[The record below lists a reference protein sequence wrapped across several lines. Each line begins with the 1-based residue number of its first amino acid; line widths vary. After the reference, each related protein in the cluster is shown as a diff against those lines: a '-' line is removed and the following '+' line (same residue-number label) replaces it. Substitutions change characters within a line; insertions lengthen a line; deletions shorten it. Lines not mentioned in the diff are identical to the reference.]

1 MDLTFTIKNQT
12 IKRTDN
18 SEPVQLSKN
27 YLNAKFEFETPDW
40 DGLVKTAIFLV
51 GERAY
56 NVVLENDSCK
66 VPYDATKKAGNIFVS
81 VFAGDLITANSAQ
94 VFIGNSGY
102 QEGTAPVDPEPTVYE
117 QITTALGEVEGQVEE
132 IQEDLT
138 DNIKPDVV
146 QLKLDVDM
154 LMASKLPACPSD
166 VDGDFHLT
174 ANVNSGVV
182 TYAWAAYTP

>member
-117 QITTALGEVEGQVEE
+117 QLTSAIGDIEADVTEL
-132 IQEDLT
+132 QEDM
-138 DNIKPDVV
+138 NEVKPDVT
-146 QLKLDVDM
+146 QLKLDVEM
-154 LMASKLPACPSD
+154 LMASKLPACPTD
-166 VDGDFHLT
+166 TDGDFHLV
-174 ANVNSGVV
+174 ANVNSGVA
-182 TYAWAAYTP
+182 TYSWAAYTP

>member
-1 MDLTFTIKNQT
+1 MDLTFQVKNQN
-12 IKRTDN
+12 IKRTD
-18 SEPVQLSKN
+18 STEPIQLSKN

-40 DGLVKTAIFLV
+40 DGLVKTAIFAV

-66 VPYDATKKAGNIFVS
+66 VPYEVTKKAGNVFVS
-81 VFAGDLITANSAQ
+81 VFGGDLITANIAQ

-117 QITTALGEVEGQVEE
+117 QITEALGTVETEVSAL
-132 IQEDLT
+132 QEDM
-138 DNIKPDVV
+138 DVVKPDVV
-146 QLKLDVDM
+146 QLKLDVEM

-166 VDGDFHLT
+166 VDGDFHLV

>member
-1 MDLTFTIKNQT
+1 MDLTFQVKNQN
-12 IKRTDN
+12 IKRTD
-18 SEPVQLSKN
+18 STEPIQLSKN

-40 DGLVKTAIFLV
+40 DGLVKTAIFAV

-66 VPYDATKKAGNIFVS
+66 VPYEVTKKAGNVFVS
-81 VFAGDLITANSAQ
+81 VFGGDLITANTAQ

-117 QITTALGEVEGQVEE
+117 QITEALGTVETEVSAL
-132 IQEDLT
+132 QEDM
-138 DNIKPDVV
+138 DVVKPDVV
-146 QLKLDVDM
+146 QLKLDVEM
-154 LMASKLPACPSD
+154 LMGSKLPACPSD

>member
-1 MDLTFTIKNQT
+1 MDLTFQIKNQT

-66 VPYDATKKAGNIFVS
+66 VPYEATKKAGNIFVS

-102 QEGTAPVDPEPTVYE
+102 QEGIAPVDPEPTVYE
-117 QITTALGEVEGQVEE
+117 QLTEAIGTVETEVSALQDDMDEV
-132 IQEDLT
+132 
-138 DNIKPDVV
+138 KPDVT

-154 LMASKLPACPSD
+154 LMGSQLPACPAHT
-166 VDGDFHLT
+166 DGDFHLV

-182 TYAWAAYTP
+182 SYAWVVYTP

>member
-1 MDLTFTIKNQT
+1 MDLTFQVKNQN
-12 IKRTDN
+12 IKRTD
-18 SEPVQLSKN
+18 STEPIQLSKN

-40 DGLVKTAIFLV
+40 DGLVKTAIFAV

-66 VPYDATKKAGNIFVS
+66 VPYEVTKKAGNVFVS
-81 VFAGDLITANSAQ
+81 VFGGDLITANTAQ

-117 QITTALGEVEGQVEE
+117 QITEALGTVETEVSAL
-132 IQEDLT
+132 QEDM
-138 DNIKPDVV
+138 DVVKPDVV
-146 QLKLDVDM
+146 QLKLDVEM